1 MGSPRTENVSKVV
14 YFSHSAGVYR
24 GRGIRGQQKIRYI
37 PPQQGLPPTIDQY
50 NLPVVALME
59 GLPKDYIVLSSSSP
73 LDRNSETYRFGISVI
88 SVVSPPTL
96 LAVAAGTYSRNT
108 KGSSGIRF
116 YTTRE
121 LFEYFDATD
130 PSRSDF
136 EIRNALWS
144 LTGEATGVRILI
156 PLTKASPFQDNG
168 AILSPEVIERLS
180 AIEEGVTLMVQL
192 NFDPSGMLS
201 RNIYFLMS
209 LTTCPQKVEN
219 LENFPIVWKN
229 LRVLVSGLESR

>member
-37 PPQQGLPPTIDQY
+37 PPQQGLPLTIDQY
-50 NLPVVALME
+50 NLPVAVLME

-96 LAVAAGTYSRNT
+96 LAVAAGTYCRNT
-108 KGSSGIRF
+108 KGLSGIRF

-168 AILSPEVIERLS
+168 AILSSEVIERLS

-201 RNIYFLMS
+201 RSIYFLMS
-209 LTTCPQKVEN
+209 LTTCPQKVES

>member
-1 MGSPRTENVSKVV
+1 M
-14 YFSHSAGVYR
+14 
-24 GRGIRGQQKIRYI
+24 
-37 PPQQGLPPTIDQY
+37 
-50 NLPVVALME
+50 
-59 GLPKDYIVLSSSSP
+59 
-73 LDRNSETYRFGISVI
+73 
-88 SVVSPPTL
+88 
-96 LAVAAGTYSRNT
+96 
-108 KGSSGIRF
+108 SGIRF

-168 AILSPEVIERLS
+168 AILSSEVIERLS

-201 RNIYFLMS
+201 RSIYFLMS
-209 LTTCPQKVEN
+209 LTTCPQKVES